1 MLPVL
6 CLSLVGCDKVKTALA
21 ERDRNIA
28 RLNALF
34 AENKELED
42 HMAALKKAL
51 PADVHNGHLA
61 DMKARQILQQIK
73 SLEQQLAKEKVNL
86 EKTGEQ
92 VKAAEKENES
102 LRQKEGG

>member
-1 MLPVL
+1 LIAFWEIGSDHKIMKPLFVIRCVMLPVL

-28 RLNALF
+28 RLNALI

-51 PADVHNGHLA
+51 PADPAA
-61 DMKARQILQQIK
+61 DKIPGA
-73 SLEQQLAKEKVNL
+73 AV
-86 EKTGEQ
+86 GEG
-92 VKAAEKENES
+92 KGKFG
-102 LRQKEGG
+102 KDW